1 MPMDTTLRQASPA
14 DADRIAALVNRAF
27 SAESW
32 FKSTDRTNATQV
44 RELLRKGIFLL
55 LEEETRL
62 LACVYLEPRGDRVY
76 LGMLSVEQDMQG
88 RGIGRRMMQQAED
101 FARRAGHVAIDLRIV
116 HLREELPPY
125 YRKHGYRGDGYG
137 TGAGFSRRKNSNSFR
152 PDDKVASNLT
162 VASQSI

>member
-1 MPMDTTLRQASPA
+1 MDETLREAGPA

-32 FKSTDRTNATQV
+32 FKSRTAPMHTGAGV
-44 RELLRKGIFLL
+44 VGKGVFLL
-55 LEEETRL
+55 LEEDTRL

-76 LGMLSVEQDMQG
+76 LGMLSVEQDVQG

-116 HLREELPPY
+116 HVREELPPY
-125 YRKHGYRGDGYG
+125 YRKLGYVESG
-137 TGAGFSRRKNSNSFR
+137 TEPA
-152 PDDKVASNLT
+152 PDFPGVKIPIHFVLMSKSLQA
-162 VASQSI
+162 